1 MVEGLLTSKQRNAA
15 GTQYGIGCWLF
26 VFAGFLMRKQKQ
38 GGENNGLQFVNMS
51 GPPQK
56 KQRCIAQ
63 PITEASQAQAWRVWE
78 EWQQMEAVAQ
88 AEAAAILEHEE
99 EARASIKEAGY
110 SSLDEFLDDLVTTKD
125 QHHSSQVSQMLITHG
140 QELLDSIQSNQ
151 PAIVAHWIRR
161 VAGEILAKESAKLV
175 QHLRPPQGQ
184 SVSKTLNNFSLKRI
198 LADTEFYAPT
208 LCYLLKLLAH
218 GGKSVPEGGR
228 KDKTLV
234 CLP

>member
-1 MVEGLLTSKQRNAA
+1 
-15 GTQYGIGCWLF
+15 
-26 VFAGFLMRKQKQ
+26 MRKQKQ
-38 GGENNGLQFVNMS
+38 GGENNGLQFVDMS
-51 GPPQK
+51 GLPQK
-56 KQRCIAQ
+56 KQRRIAQ
-63 PITEASQAQAWRVWE
+63 PITEASQAQAQRVWE
-78 EWQQMEAVAQ
+78 ERQQMEVVAQ

-99 EARASIKEAGY
+99 EAEQWATSKHLVGEVPQSIKEAGY
-110 SSLDEFLDDLVTTKD
+110 SSLYEFLGDLATTKD

-218 GGKSVPEGGR
+218 GGKSIPKGGR